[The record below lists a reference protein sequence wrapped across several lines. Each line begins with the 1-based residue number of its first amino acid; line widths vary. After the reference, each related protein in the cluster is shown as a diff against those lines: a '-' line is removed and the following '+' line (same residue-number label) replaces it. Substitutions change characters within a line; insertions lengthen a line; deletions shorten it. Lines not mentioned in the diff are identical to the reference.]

1 MAIYHD
7 THTERLA
14 TNDKDKPRI
23 IGDVTIHP
31 TAQVHPTA
39 VVSTVK
45 PAHKVTCIKRS
56 PFSCPLLENFKR
68 IEPLLRGHLSY
79 KATFSLTQM

>member
-45 PAHKVTCIKRS
+45 PAHKVTSIKQS
-56 PFSCPLLENFKR
+56 PVLKGHHFLVLKSKISYTVDSHCLE
-68 IEPLLRGHLSY
+68 LG
-79 KATFSLTQM
+79 